1 MAFEQQPESLR
12 QKVQQWSDEAI
23 AQSDPTAW
31 FERLYIAA
39 DGNTD
44 QVPWARLDV
53 HPHIQDWLSQ
63 HGGRG
68 EGRAALVIGCGLGDD
83 AEALAALGFAVTAF
97 DIAPTAIAWCQKRF
111 PESPVTYLVADLFKP
126 QAAWLQRFDLVVE
139 CRDIQALPLTVRSEA
154 IAAVASVVAP
164 AGTLLVV
171 TRLRATEAEPD
182 GPPWPLSE
190 QELAQFGAAGLQE
203 RQRQVFDLG
212 GDPMI
217 HQAWVEY
224 AATG

>member
-1 MAFEQQPESLR
+1 MVFEQQPESLR

-31 FERLYIAA
+31 FERLYTAA
-39 DGNTD
+39 DGNTN
-44 QVPWARLDV
+44 QIPWARLDV
-53 HPHIQDWLSQ
+53 HPHIQDWLEK

-68 EGRAALVIGCGLGDD
+68 AGRSALVIGCGLGDD

-97 DIAPTAIAWCQKRF
+97 DIAPTAIAWCNQRF
-111 PESPVTYLVADLFKP
+111 PHSPVTYLVADLFKP
-126 QAAWLQRFDLVVE
+126 RSDWLKHFDLVIE
-139 CRDIQALPLTVRSEA
+139 CRDIQALPLTVRSAA

-164 AGTLLVV
+164 TGTLLVV
-171 TRLRATEAEPD
+171 TRLRMTDAEPD

-190 QELAQFGAAGLQE
+190 QELAAFGAAGLQE
-203 RQRQVFDLG
+203 QRRQVFDLG
-212 GDPMI
+212 GEPVV
-217 HQAWVEY
+217 HQAWLEY